1 MEEKLESSGNANSSE
16 INSTE
21 SNNIE
26 SNINDRILDMTDREL
41 IELGIVSGLDN
52 DLYHKASGL
61 SCTNLKIMLRSP
73 AHYHASILFP
83 QKTTA
88 EMQLG
93 SALHTAVLQ
102 PDLFDE
108 EYMELPKLDR
118 RTKEGKELYKQY
130 SESGKILLDSA
141 TVSTV
146 QKMKESL
153 MQHTIISS
161 VLSSGSPELSC
172 FGCLPEFPHTLIKC
186 RPDWYNEKLG
196 VLLDLK
202 TACDASPK
210 AFIKACVD
218 YLYHLQHALYLDLFS
233 HVSGRRIQAFLFA
246 AVEKEPP
253 YAVAIYELNAEA
265 VEMGRELYRKAILA
279 YNDSLDRHYWVGYSP
294 KIEILQLPAWAL
306 VS

>member
-1 MEEKLESSGNANSSE
+1 MEEKLENRASVSSSDIGNTSDTS
-16 INSTE
+16 INE
-21 SNNIE
+21 
-26 SNINDRILDMTDREL
+26 RILDMTDQEL
-41 IELGIVSGLDN
+41 KELGIVSGLDN
-52 DLYHKASGL
+52 DLYHKAYGL

-83 QKTTA
+83 PKTTA

-108 EYMELPKLDR
+108 QYMELPKLDR

-130 SESGKILLDSA
+130 SESGKTLLDSV
-141 TVSTV
+141 TVATV

-153 MQHTIISS
+153 MQHPIISS

-172 FGCLPEFPHTLIKC
+172 FGCLPEFPHTLVKC
-186 RPDWYNEKLG
+186 RPDWYNEELG

-210 AFIKACVD
+210 AFAKASAD
-218 YLYHLQHALYLDLFS
+218 YLYHLQNALYQDLFS
-233 HVSGRRIQAFLFA
+233 HVSGKHIQAFLFA
-246 AVEKEPP
+246 VVEKEPP
-253 YAVAIYELNAEA
+253 YAVALYQLDADA
-265 VEMGRELYRKAILA
+265 VEKGRDLYRKAILA
-279 YNDSLDRHYWVGYSP
+279 YNDSLERNYWVGYSP
-294 KIEILQLPAWAL
+294 RIEILQLPAWAL

>member
-16 INSTE
+16 IN
-21 SNNIE
+21 
-26 SNINDRILDMTDREL
+26 INDRILDMTDPEL
-41 IELGIVSGLDN
+41 KELGIVTGLDN
-52 DLYHKASGL
+52 NLYHQAKGL

-102 PDLFDE
+102 PDIFDE

-130 SESGKILLDSA
+130 SESGKILLDST

-153 MQHTIISS
+153 MQHPIISS

-172 FGCLPEFPHTLIKC
+172 FGCLPEFPHTLVKC
-186 RPDWYNEKLG
+186 RPDWYNEELG

-210 AFIKACVD
+210 AFAKASAD
-218 YLYHLQHALYLDLFS
+218 YLYHLQNALYQDLFS
-233 HVSGRRIQAFLFA
+233 HVSGKHIQAFLFA
-246 AVEKEPP
+246 VVEKEPP
-253 YAVAIYELNAEA
+253 YAVALYQLDTDA
-265 VEMGRELYRKAILA
+265 VEKGRDLYRKAILA
-279 YNDSLDRHYWVGYSP
+279 YNDSLDRNYWVGYSP

>member
-1 MEEKLESSGNANSSE
+1 MEEKLENRASVSSSDIGNTSDTS
-16 INSTE
+16 INE
-21 SNNIE
+21 
-26 SNINDRILDMTDREL
+26 RILDMTDQEL
-41 IELGIVSGLDN
+41 KELGIVSGLDN
-52 DLYHKASGL
+52 ELYHKAFGL

-83 QKTTA
+83 QKTTS

-108 EYMELPKLDR
+108 QYMELPKLDR

-130 SESGKILLDSA
+130 SESGKVLLDSA
-141 TVSTV
+141 AIATV

-153 MQHTIISS
+153 MQHPIISS
-161 VLSSGSPELSC
+161 VLSSGQPELSC
-172 FGCLPEFPHTLIKC
+172 FGCLPEFSHTLVKC
-186 RPDWYNEKLG
+186 RPDWYNEELG

-210 AFIKACVD
+210 AFAKASAD
-218 YLYHLQHALYLDLFS
+218 YLYHLQNALYADLFS
-233 HVSGRRIQAFLFA
+233 HVSGKHIQAFLFA
-246 AVEKEPP
+246 VVEKEPP
-253 YAVAIYELNAEA
+253 CAVALYQLDADA
-265 VEMGRELYRKAILA
+265 VEKGRDLYRKAILA
-279 YNDSLDRHYWVGYSP
+279 YNDSLERNYWVGYSP

>member
-1 MEEKLESSGNANSSE
+1 MEENPVSSANSAAS
-16 INSTE
+16 NSTE
-21 SNNIE
+21 ST
-26 SNINDRILDMTDREL
+26 INDRILDMTDPEL
-41 IELGIVSGLDN
+41 KELGVVSGLDN
-52 DLYHKASGL
+52 ELYHKANGL

-108 EYMELPKLDR
+108 QYMELPKLDR

-130 SESGKILLDSA
+130 SDSGKTLLDSA
-141 TVSTV
+141 TVATV
-146 QKMKESL
+146 QRMKESL
-153 MQHTIISS
+153 LQHPIIST
-161 VLSSGSPELSC
+161 VLASGSPELSC
-172 FGCLPEFPHTLIKC
+172 FGCLPEFQHTLVKC
-186 RPDWYNEKLG
+186 RPDWYSEELG

-210 AFIKACVD
+210 AFAKSCAE
-218 YLYHLQHALYLDLFS
+218 YLYHLQNALYTDLFS
-233 HVSGRRIQAFLFA
+233 HVSGRHIQAFLFA
-246 AVEKEPP
+246 VVEKEPP
-253 YAVAIYELNAEA
+253 YAVALYQLDADA
-265 VEMGRELYRKAILA
+265 VEKGRDLYRKSLVA
-279 YNDSLDRHYWVGYSP
+279 YNDSLERNYWVGYSP
-294 KIEILQLPAWAL
+294 KIEVLQLPAWAL

>member
-1 MEEKLESSGNANSSE
+1 MEENPVSNVNES
-16 INSTE
+16 NSTE
-21 SNNIE
+21 IS
-26 SNINDRILDMTDREL
+26 INDRILDMTEPEL
-41 IELGIVSGLDN
+41 KELGVVSGLDN
-52 DLYHKASGL
+52 ELYHKAPGL

-83 QKTTA
+83 PKTTA

-108 EYMELPKLDR
+108 QYMELPKLDR

-141 TVSTV
+141 TVATV
-146 QKMKESL
+146 QKMKDSL
-153 MQHTIISS
+153 LQHPIISS

-172 FGCLPEFPHTLIKC
+172 FGCLPEFPHTLVKC
-186 RPDWYNEKLG
+186 RPDWYNAELG

-210 AFIKACVD
+210 AFAKASAE
-218 YLYHLQHALYLDLFS
+218 YLYHLQNALYADLFS
-233 HVSGRRIQAFLFA
+233 QVSGKRIQAFLFA
-246 AVEKEPP
+246 VVEKEPP
-253 YAVAIYELNAEA
+253 YAVALYQLDTDA
-265 VEMGRELYRKAILA
+265 VEKGRDLYRKALVA
-279 YNDSLDRHYWVGYSP
+279 YNDSLDRNYWVGYSP